1 MTRAFFSLTKY
12 SIELQVFPKLLL
24 FIMVLTLWNICGTNT
39 GYEMRNNSGFGGM
52 ENEVSQYFS
61 LNIIMQAVI
70 KGRFFM
76 A

>member
-1 MTRAFFSLTKY
+1 MTKY